1 VAERSGDSLEVG
13 IQLGMQAALASPN
26 FLFRVELD
34 PSSKKKDDDG
44 KPHAIS
50 DWELASRLSY
60 FLWSSMPDD
69 KLFRL
74 ARLKE
79 LHEPAVLEAQVRR
92 MLKDD
97 KARALVDNFAFQWL
111 QLRNL
116 KGFAPDPGRFPS
128 FDEALRA
135 AMQQETEQFFSYVV
149 REDRSVLE
157 LIASDYTFVN
167 ERLAKHY
174 GIEGVTGEKFRKVVL
189 AASPRGGLLTQA
201 SVLAVTSNPTRTS
214 PVKRG
219 KWVLEN
225 LLGAPPPPP
234 PAGVAELKDDK
245 EGAELTGTLR
255 QRMEQH
261 RANPSCAACHQRM
274 DPLGFGLENFDA
286 IGAWRSVDGK
296 DPVDASGVLPG
307 GQVFKGPAELKT
319 VLLKR
324 KDQFARCLADK
335 LLTYALGRGTERTD
349 RCAVDAIAKDLAAA
363 DYRFSALVL
372 AVVRSEPFLIRKP
385 QGVAK
390 K

>member
-1 VAERSGDSLEVG
+1 
-13 IQLGMQAALASPN
+13 
-26 FLFRVELD
+26 
-34 PSSKKKDDDG
+34 
-44 KPHAIS
+44 
-50 DWELASRLSY
+50 
-60 FLWSSMPDD
+60 MPDD
-69 KLFRL
+69 KLFSL
-74 ARLKE
+74 ARTKK
-79 LHEPAVLEAQVRR
+79 LHEPEILEAQIRR

-97 KARALVDNFAFQWL
+97 KAQALVDNFAMQWL

-116 KGFAPDPGRFPS
+116 KGFAPDPVRFPS
-128 FDEALRA
+128 FDESLRA
-135 AMQQETEQFFSYVV
+135 AMFAETENCFRYIV

-157 LIASDYTFVN
+157 LISADYTFVN
-167 ERLAKHY
+167 ARLAKHY
-174 GIEGVTGEKFRKVVL
+174 GIDGVSGEAFRKVSL
-189 AASPRGGLLTQA
+189 SGSPRGGLLSQA

-234 PAGVAELKDDK
+234 PAGVEELKDDK
-245 EGAELTGTLR
+245 PGALLVGTLR

-286 IGAWRSVDGK
+286 VGAWRTIDGK

-307 GQVFKGPAELKT
+307 GQSFNGPAELKG
-319 VLLKR
+319 VLLAR
-324 KDQFARCLADK
+324 KEAFARCLSEK
-335 LLTYALGRGTERTD
+335 LLTYALGRGTERYD
-349 RCAVDAIAKDLAAA
+349 HCAVDAIARELAAK
-363 DYRFSALVL
+363 DFRFSALVL
-372 AVVRSEPFLIRKP
+372 GIVRSEPFQMRKP